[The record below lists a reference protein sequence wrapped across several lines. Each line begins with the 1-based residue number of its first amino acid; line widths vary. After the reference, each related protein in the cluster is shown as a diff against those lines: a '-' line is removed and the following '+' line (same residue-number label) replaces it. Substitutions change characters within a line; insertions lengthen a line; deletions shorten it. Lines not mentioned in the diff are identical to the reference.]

1 MVKRGSQTPTVP
13 RDKEYQ
19 HFAEEFTDLILDP
32 RSGTWIV
39 QFLLQGGFEHV
50 PSEEYIASGGFAQH
64 VLNLAEM
71 DWVQPTW
78 LVNALYSRDRE
89 RVSLWVKE
97 RLVEANLTS
106 EEVKRF
112 LTVAH
117 PSFLRKSLKQL
128 NAKFKFHRGPR
139 PKLPPREYSKILERA
154 DVLRPAIVRLLSLLP
169 GTRNSLAE
177 TLKYLQKDYPEA
189 CEFLQRHQLRFEKA
203 LSDATLLKRAES
215 RIPARARV
223 LADAMAGTDYDLA
236 FSTSVE
242 RVREARRKVTPKNS

>member
-1 MVKRGSQTPTVP
+1 VVKRRSQTPTVP
-13 RDKEYQ
+13 GDTEYQ
-19 HFAEEFTDLILDP
+19 RFAEEFTDLILDP
-32 RSGTWIV
+32 RSGAWII
-39 QFLLQGGFEHV
+39 QFLLQGGFEDV
-50 PSEEYIASGGFAQH
+50 PSEEYIESGGFAQH

-78 LVNALYSRDRE
+78 LVEALYGGDRE

-97 RLVEANLTS
+97 RLVEMNVTS
-106 EEVKRF
+106 EDMKRF

-128 NAKFKFHRGPR
+128 GAKFKFHRGPR
-139 PKLPPREYSKILERA
+139 PKLPPREYSKILGRA
-154 DVLRPAIVRLLSLLP
+154 EVLRPAIVQLLSLLP
-169 GTRNSLAE
+169 GTKNSLSE

-189 CEFLQRHQLRFEKA
+189 CEFLLRHQLRFEKA
-203 LSDATLLKRAES
+203 LGDAKLLKRAES

-223 LADAMAGTDYDLA
+223 LADAMAGTDYDLR

-242 RVREARRKVTPKNS
+242 RVREARRRVTPKTS